1 MSRARDLAD
10 LSNVINK
17 GANLQ
22 PNLIINSDM
31 AVAQR
36 ATSEASLSSFSKYPC
51 VDRFHCEGG
60 SSGTFTISQSSTAP
74 EGFSNSLKFDCTTAD
89 ASPSYLLISQRIE
102 GQNLQVLGKGS
113 ANAKKTT
120 LSFYVRSNKTGTYQ
134 VNLRDVDNTR
144 LIGKTYTINAADTW
158 ERKSVTFDGDTTG
171 SLGDDNGDS
180 LRVEWWL
187 AAGST
192 YNSGA
197 VPTTWEALSNGD
209 RAAGLNVAI
218 GASTDDEFFITGV
231 SLVVGD
237 TAPVTHPY
245 ESYDE
250 NIARCQRYYWN
261 YLTIDNQYQ
270 AMGNGSLY
278 TASSAYINFDFP
290 VSMRAEP
297 TLGSAATNMR
307 FYSNGGSAA
316 SSSVAGDYGSVNNKR
331 VNLVLGSSL
340 TSGHAGFG
348 FSESTVD
355 RLYFDAEL

>member
-31 AVAQR
+31 AGAQR

-171 SLGDDNGDS
+171 SLGDNNGDS

-218 GASTDDEFFITGV
+218 GASTDDEFFITGI
-231 SLVVGD
+231 SFVVGD

-245 ESYDE
+245 ESYSD
-250 NIARCQRYYWN
+250 NLSRCKRYFQKNDNGTYSSNVTSGSTTTNN
-261 YLTIDNQYQ
+261 YVQWFYV
-270 AMGNGSLY
+270 
-278 TASSAYINFDFP
+278 P
-290 VSMRAEP
+290 EMRATP
-297 TLGSAATNMR
+297 TLTSVVGTNDGSNQKRGQYYNATTNYAQ
-307 FYSNGGSAA
+307 FQ
-316 SSSVAGDYGSVNNKR
+316 
-331 VNLVLGSSL
+331 
-340 TSGHAGFG
+340 SGA
-348 FSESTVD
+348 TA
-355 RLYFDAEL
+355 DAEL

>member
-1 MSRARDLAD
+1 MGKSKDLAT
-10 LSNVINK
+10 LATTLNNGV
-17 GANLQ
+17 NLQ
-22 PNLIINSDM
+22 PNLIINGDM

-36 ATSEASLSSFSKYPC
+36 GTSEASLSSFSKYPC

-245 ESYDE
+245 ESYAE
-250 NIARCQRYYWN
+250 NLERCNRYYWK
-261 YLTIDNQYQ
+261 
-270 AMGNGSLY
+270 
-278 TASSAYINFDFP
+278 P
-290 VSMRAEP
+290 VSQVYLRSNGYSANGRYFGQSMAPPTIMRANP
-297 TLGSAATNMR
+297 SVTLSNISYADANTAVAELTNANMLSFR
-307 FYSNGGSAA
+307 AVASGDASNF
-316 SSSVAGDYGSVNNKR
+316 
-331 VNLVLGSSL
+331 
-340 TSGHAGFG
+340 AGFNI
-348 FSESTVD
+348 EV
-355 RLYFDAEL
+355 DAEL

>member
-31 AVAQR
+31 SVAQR

-218 GASTDDEFFITGV
+218 GASTDDEFFITGI
-231 SLVVGD
+231 SFVVGD

-245 ESYDE
+245 ESYAD
-250 NIARCQRYYWN
+250 NLSRCKRYFQKNDNGTYSSNVTSGSTTTNN
-261 YLTIDNQYQ
+261 YVQWFYV
-270 AMGNGSLY
+270 
-278 TASSAYINFDFP
+278 P
-290 VSMRAEP
+290 EMRATP
-297 TLGSAATNMR
+297 TLTSVVGTNDGSNQKRGQYYNATTNYAQ
-307 FYSNGGSAA
+307 FQ
-316 SSSVAGDYGSVNNKR
+316 
-331 VNLVLGSSL
+331 
-340 TSGHAGFG
+340 SGA
-348 FSESTVD
+348 TA
-355 RLYFDAEL
+355 DAEL

>member
-1 MSRARDLAD
+1 MSRARELAD

-22 PNLIINSDM
+22 PNLIINGDM
-31 AVAQR
+31 SIAQR
-36 ATSEASLSSFSKYPC
+36 GTSEASLSSFSKYVC

-245 ESYDE
+245 ESYAE
-250 NIARCQRYYWN
+250 NLRRCNRYYYSLKAIASYSN
-261 YLTIDNQYQ
+261 FLQ
-270 AMGNGSLY
+270 AAWRTTSQARGIIPFPVTMRVSPSLSTTGAFVSLGNGTFSSFSIPDSGLKDQGTLNVTGSGGTVGY
-278 TASSAYINFDFP
+278 STTIRANNDSTASIN
-290 VSMRAEP
+290 
-297 TLGSAATNMR
+297 
-307 FYSNGGSAA
+307 
-316 SSSVAGDYGSVNNKR
+316 
-331 VNLVLGSSL
+331 
-340 TSGHAGFG
+340 
-348 FSESTVD
+348 
-355 RLYFDAEL
+355 FDAEL

>member
-1 MSRARDLAD
+1 MSRARELAD

-31 AVAQR
+31 SVAQR

-51 VDRFHCEGG
+51 VDRFHCEGA

-237 TAPVTHPY
+237 SAPVTHPY
-245 ESYDE
+245 ESYSD
-250 NIARCQRYYWN
+250 NLSRCKRYFQKNDNGTYSSNVTSGSVTTNN
-261 YLTIDNQYQ
+261 YVQWFYV
-270 AMGNGSLY
+270 
-278 TASSAYINFDFP
+278 P
-290 VSMRAEP
+290 EMRATP
-297 TLGSAATNMR
+297 TLTSAVGTNDGSNRKRGQYYNATTNYAQ
-307 FYSNGGSAA
+307 FQ
-316 SSSVAGDYGSVNNKR
+316 
-331 VNLVLGSSL
+331 
-340 TSGHAGFG
+340 SGA
-348 FSESTVD
+348 TA
-355 RLYFDAEL
+355 DAEL